1 MLLAKPTKI
10 SSTYYAFQSSYIL
23 TARFLYHAVG
33 VVGFEQTTYTFEED
47 AGTVEV
53 CAAFLHPSDPSQIAP
68 NVFIDL
74 CAFLS
79 NVTVD
84 GKSSLMHAVFQVK

>member
-1 MLLAKPTKI
+1 M
-10 SSTYYAFQSSYIL
+10 
-23 TARFLYHAVG
+23 
-33 VVGFEQTTYTFEED
+33 GFEKTTYTFEED

-53 CAAFLHPSDPSQIAP
+53 CAAFLHPSQIAP

>member
-1 MLLAKPTKI
+1 
-10 SSTYYAFQSSYIL
+10 
-23 TARFLYHAVG
+23 
-33 VVGFEQTTYTFEED
+33 VGFEKTTYTFEEA

-53 CAAFLHPSDPSQIAP
+53 CAAFLHPIDPSQIAP